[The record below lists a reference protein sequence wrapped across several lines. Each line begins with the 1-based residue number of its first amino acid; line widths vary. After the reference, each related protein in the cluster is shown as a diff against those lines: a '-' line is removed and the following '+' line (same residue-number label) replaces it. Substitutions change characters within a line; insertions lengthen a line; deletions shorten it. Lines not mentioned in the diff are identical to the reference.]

1 MQSPAIRVEVGRI
14 ARIVLSRPDKHN
26 AMTAEMGDL
35 IAEAVEHINASRETR
50 VVLVEG
56 DGRAFCA
63 GGDFDLIEQNAD
75 RAPEDNRVDML
86 RFYRRFLS
94 VLSLRAPSIAVVH
107 GAAVGAGLCLAM
119 ACDVRLAAAEA
130 KLGANF
136 VRVGLHPGMGCT
148 VLLPRLVGP
157 ARAAELILTG
167 RLIRGDAAE
176 RIGLVNQAV
185 PRSELPALV
194 DATVEEIA
202 SAAPIAVA
210 QAKATLSASL
220 LRQVDDALHR
230 EANAQAIDFATGDL
244 RRAIAAFRTGT
255 TPEFTGE

>member
-1 MQSPAIRVEVGRI
+1 MQSPPIRVEVGRI
-14 ARIVLSRPDKHN
+14 ARIVLARPDKHN
-26 AMTAEMGDL
+26 AMTVEMGDL
-35 IAEAVEHINASRETR
+35 IAEAVERINASREPR

-56 DGRAFCA
+56 EGRAFCA
-63 GGDFDLIEQNAD
+63 GGDFDVIEQNAG
-75 RAPEDNRVDML
+75 RPPEDNRVGML

-119 ACDVRLAAAEA
+119 ACDVRLAATEA

-157 ARAAELILTG
+157 AKAAELILTG
-167 RLIRGDAAE
+167 KLIRGDEAE
-176 RIGLVNQAV
+176 HIGLVNQAV

-194 DATVEEIA
+194 DTTLEQIA

-220 LRQVDDALHR
+220 LGEVDDALHR
-230 EANAQAIDFATGDL
+230 EAGAQAIDFTTGDL

-255 TPEFTGE
+255 TPDFLGE

>member
-1 MQSPAIRVEVGRI
+1 MAQPVRVEVGRV
-14 ARIVLSRPDKHN
+14 ARIVLSRPAKHN
-26 AMTAEMGDL
+26 AMTVEMGAL
-35 IAEAVEHINASRETR
+35 IAGAVDRINASNEPR

-56 DGRAFCA
+56 EGKAFCA
-63 GGDFDLIEQNAD
+63 GGDFDVIEKNAG
-75 RAPEDNRVDML
+75 RAPEENRVGML

-119 ACDVRLAAAEA
+119 ACDMRLAAKEA
-130 KLGANF
+130 RLGANF

-157 ARAAELILTG
+157 ATAAELILTG
-167 RLIRGDAAE
+167 KLIRGDEAQQ
-176 RIGLVNQAV
+176 IGLVNAAV
-185 PRSELPALV
+185 PRKELPALV
-194 DATVEEIA
+194 AAAVEQIT

-220 LRQVDDALHR
+220 MREVDDALHR
-230 EANAQAIDFATGDL
+230 EAGAQAIDFSTGDL
-244 RRAIAAFRTGT
+244 RRAITAFRAGA
-255 TPEFTGE
+255 TPDFRGD

>member
-1 MQSPAIRVEVGRI
+1 
-14 ARIVLSRPDKHN
+14 
-26 AMTAEMGDL
+26 
-35 IAEAVEHINASRETR
+35 
-50 VVLVEG
+50 
-56 DGRAFCA
+56 
-63 GGDFDLIEQNAD
+63 
-75 RAPEDNRVDML
+75 
-86 RFYRRFLS
+86 
-94 VLSLRAPSIAVVH
+94 
-107 GAAVGAGLCLAM
+107 
-119 ACDVRLAAAEA
+119 
-130 KLGANF
+130 
-136 VRVGLHPGMGCT
+136 MGCT